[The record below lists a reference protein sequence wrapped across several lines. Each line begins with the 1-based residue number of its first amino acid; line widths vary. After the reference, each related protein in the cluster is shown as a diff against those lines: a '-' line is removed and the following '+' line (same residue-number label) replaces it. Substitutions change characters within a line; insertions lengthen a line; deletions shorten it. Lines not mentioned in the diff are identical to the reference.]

1 MSFIDFG
8 KEMVNFFG
16 TPKPRNLTGSP
27 ASKRANKQGG
37 SKSEDEEAD
46 LHTAFSPPQTKF
58 LQHAVG
64 SAFNAFAG
72 ALNTKFE
79 SLEAGIEAQAKAN
92 EELMSQVKVLQ
103 GQVADLQKSSA
114 QKCEKPPGLSHSPS
128 TASTVPPGTS
138 SGRTPPEM
146 RVVARIGNLG
156 WDEKKEVIVK
166 RAKEIL
172 MKAGVG
178 QDDYIGVS
186 ATRKEGSQAELCFN
200 SPILL
205 QKAKFSVR
213 ALEFCF
219 TNDKPVWL
227 DVRKDFEELRPAR
240 IVHRITDLITEAE
253 SGRSDKL
260 PVEKFLN
267 GKYVKVGTDRAGY
280 TCKGS
285 WVWTSFATGRYDQ
298 EFRDMAK
305 AFAEDE

>member
-1 MSFIDFG
+1 M
-8 KEMVNFFG
+8 
-16 TPKPRNLTGSP
+16 TGSP
-27 ASKRANKQGG
+27 ASKRANRQAG
-37 SKSEDEEAD
+37 SKSEDEEAPD
-46 LHTAFSPPQTKF
+46 GQQPFSPPQSKF

-79 SLEAGIEAQAKAN
+79 SLEASIEAQAKAN
-92 EELMSQVKVLQ
+92 KELVSQVEVLQ
-103 GQVADLQKSSA
+103 GQVAELQKTSA

-128 TASTVPPGTS
+128 TASTILPGTS
-138 SGRTPPEM
+138 SGRIPPEM
-146 RVVARIGNLG
+146 RVVAKIGNLG

-172 MKAGVG
+172 IQAGVS
-178 QDDYIGVS
+178 QDDFTGLS
-186 ATRKEGSQAELCFN
+186 ATRREGSQAELCFN

-213 ALEFCF
+213 ALEASF

-227 DVRKDFEELRPAR
+227 DVRKDREELRPAR
-240 IVHRITDLITEAE
+240 VVHRITDLITEAE
-253 SGRSDKL
+253 SGRSDKM

-267 GKYVKVGTDRAGY
+267 GKYVKVGTERAGY
-280 TCKGS
+280 TNKGS
-285 WVWTSFATGRYDQ
+285 WVWTSFANGRYNQ